1 MTKKNVFRFAL
12 IGLLTAV
19 FLFFFL
25 RSIKDW
31 RKVLEYVANVD
42 WRWFIPALLA
52 TPIHFFTRGLRWK
65 YLLHHEKRDV
75 RFSSLWKGNVVG
87 FTVTFIGGRLGEL
100 VKPLYVAKREGM
112 RPGFVIGT
120 AVVERVF
127 DIMTMTILL
136 GLFLLGR
143 PLFGSRMPVTE
154 RGLSKLYL
162 FGGLAVAVA
171 VLLLAMI
178 LWFYIYKDKALA
190 LSAKVLRIL
199 PLKLRDKMM
208 ELLRELIDG
217 LRIFHNMA
225 DFLAYVGLG
234 FLVWLSI
241 IFYYWLYF
249 FAFRFPVPFI
259 WVFPYL
265 FLTAVGASIPTP
277 GMAGGY
283 HIMSQLA
290 LVELLGMD
298 SNMAGGYTIVVH
310 LIQLV
315 LTCLLGYAI
324 LWKEGLSLFQL
335 KKLGEAIEK

>member
-1 MTKKNVFRFAL
+1 MAKKNVLRLAL
-12 IGLLTAV
+12 VGLLTAV

-31 RKVLEYVANVD
+31 RKVLEYVGNVD
-42 WRWFIPALLA
+42 WRWFLPALLA
-52 TPIHFFTRGLRWK
+52 TPVHFFTRGLRWK

-75 RFSSLWKGNVVG
+75 RFSSLWKGNVIG

-112 RPGFVIGT
+112 RPGFVMGT

-127 DIMTMTILL
+127 DIMTMTVLL

-154 RGLSKLYL
+154 KGLSKLYL

-171 VLLLAMI
+171 VLLLALI
-178 LWFYIYKDKALA
+178 LWFYIYKEKALTV
-190 LSAKVLRIL
+190 SAKVLRIL
-199 PLKLRDKMM
+199 PHKFRDKLL

-217 LRIFHNMA
+217 LKIFHNMA
-225 DFLAYVGLG
+225 DFMAYVGLG
-234 FLVWLSI
+234 FVVWLSI

-283 HIMSQLA
+283 HILSQLA

-298 SNMAGGYTIVVH
+298 NNLAGGYTIVVH

-315 LTCLLGYAI
+315 VTCLIGYII

-335 KKLGEAIEK
+335 KHMGEAAEP